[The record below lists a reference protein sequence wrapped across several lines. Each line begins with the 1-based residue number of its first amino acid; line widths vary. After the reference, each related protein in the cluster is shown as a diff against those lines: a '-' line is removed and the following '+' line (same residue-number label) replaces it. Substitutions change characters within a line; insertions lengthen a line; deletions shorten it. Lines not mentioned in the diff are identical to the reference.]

1 MRRPIQRSSP
11 RHRHTPAR
19 QDHPWVQVVSSSHS
33 HTVSAAR
40 DARDTAVEAAL
51 AAMELEVRLLK
62 VVPEVR
68 EEEVT
73 STSVIREILPT
84 TVVSLGLRTYSAV
97 SRLTVL
103 ATLWVRTAAIR
114 RAEHTDASRGRAC
127 EYNQRIPFGRQAVT
141 DMITVSALAPTFAR
155 SSLQGSSSS
164 RPRKPNRLEQ
174 ALVA

>member
-1 MRRPIQRSSP
+1 M
-11 RHRHTPAR
+11 
-19 QDHPWVQVVSSSHS
+19 
-33 HTVSAAR
+33 
-40 DARDTAVEAAL
+40 EAAL

-103 ATLWVRTAAIR
+103 ATLWVRMAAIR
-114 RAEHTDASRGRAC
+114 RAERTDASRGRAC
-127 EYNQRIPFGRQAVT
+127 EYNQRVPPIE
-141 DMITVSALAPTFAR
+141 
-155 SSLQGSSSS
+155 
-164 RPRKPNRLEQ
+164 KPL
-174 ALVA
+174 LT